1 MHEPLHGIVH
11 SVFNAAAN
19 IAFPYPD
26 ATTRASTPPL
36 LDSHPYN
43 DSGASYALILS
54 LNAVSTPRMPNGIQ
68 LSSPAGSFPF
78 SALRPGMPVIFG
90 AYRLHIEAID
100 CSLDLSQSPHWNP
113 HIQRPAQLD
122 MVVMQRNYY
131 RLQALLG
138 EWEHGHRDNKV
149 SVGQAP
155 DILTLAR
162 EICGRGPGLTPGGD
176 DILAGWMAAGW
187 LLYGPEPGFVET
199 CQRIV
204 AISRRQ
210 THLLSQCWLS
220 YAAGGNV
227 AEPIAALLDA
237 MTRSGDAQLERA
249 LITVLAMGATSGYD
263 VCQGVLLTSSI
274 RIE

>member
-19 IAFPYPD
+19 IAFPF
-26 ATTRASTPPL
+26 
-36 LDSHPYN
+36 
-43 DSGASYALILS
+43 SGWNLPGQDVFVLS
-54 LNAVSTPRMPNGIQ
+54 LNAAATPRIPNGIQ

-90 AYRLHIEAID
+90 AQRLHIEAID
-100 CSLDLSQSPHWNP
+100 CSLDLSQSPQWNP

-122 MVVMQRNYY
+122 MAVVQRNYC
-131 RLQALLG
+131 RLQTLVEKWKQG
-138 EWEHGHRDNKV
+138 HGDNG
-149 SVGQAP
+149 VGVDQAA

-162 EICGRGPGLTPGGD
+162 EICGRGPGLTPSGD
-176 DILAGWMAAGW
+176 DMLAGWMAAGW
-187 LLYGPEPGFVET
+187 LLYGPEAGFVET
-199 CQRIV
+199 CRRIV
-204 AISRRQ
+204 EIARQQ

-227 AEPIAALLDA
+227 AEPIATLLDA
-237 MTRSGDAQLERA
+237 MTRAGDAQLERA
-249 LITVLAMGATSGYD
+249 LTTVLAIGATSGYD

-274 RIE
+274 RVA